1 MVPLNYIDAAEFCE
15 TSGSKVGWISLSD
28 AQGYANDIFDGN
40 ITGQPLTPPFI
51 FWTGIVRIDDLNF
64 QNDTEVIKLD
74 AIPESEFWSTTTSG
88 NGFGEVPRVCLGCP
102 RDQKSGNRK

>member
-88 NGFGEVPRVCLGCP
+88 NGFGKVPSMPRVSARSKIG
-102 RDQKSGNRK
+102 

>member
-51 FWTGIVRIDDLNF
+51 FWTGIVRIDDLAPMGP
-64 QNDTEVIKLD
+64 TKKH
-74 AIPESEFWSTTTSG
+74 TSLS
-88 NGFGEVPRVCLGCP
+88 VPIWLT
-102 RDQKSGNRK
+102 